1 MFRALLFCANC
12 SQQETIFLCCL
23 LFKSLWIESRTN
35 VLSVF
40 HNTIAFTGIERRMD
54 YVRGLILA
62 SRKVEV
68 MCQTSRNNV
77 ERICRIFDHTIL
89 PEMKI
94 TTYYSHTPI
103 LSTSSILVQE
113 SLYTLQMSVVV
124 CLMLC

>member
-1 MFRALLFCANC
+1 M
-12 SQQETIFLCCL
+12 
-23 LFKSLWIESRTN
+23 
-35 VLSVF
+35 SVF

-94 TTYYSHTPI
+94 TTYYSHAPL
-103 LSTSSILVQE
+103 LSTISILVQE